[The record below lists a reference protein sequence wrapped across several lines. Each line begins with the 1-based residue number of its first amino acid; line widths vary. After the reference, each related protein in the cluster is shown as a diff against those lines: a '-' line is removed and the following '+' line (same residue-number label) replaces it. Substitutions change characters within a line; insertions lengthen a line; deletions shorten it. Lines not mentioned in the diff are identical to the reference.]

1 MPQLGF
7 IGLGIMGL
15 PMATNLM
22 KKGEPLVV
30 TAFDVVEER
39 RKLFVAAGGRAA
51 ASVAEICAQCDTI
64 FLCLA
69 KNELVESI
77 VGEILQKAKPG
88 TVIVDM
94 GSTATALTRKLYG
107 QAKEKG
113 MSLLDS
119 PVSGGETGAKE
130 GSLVIMSGGDKN
142 VFDAVKPYLVRMGK
156 VATYMGGSG
165 NGSAAKLANNMIVGI
180 HLAALG
186 EAFCFAEKAGLDKQT
201 LFDAIRG
208 GTAGSNIMEV
218 KAQRLINRDYSASA
232 RTAVHQK
239 DLNNAKDLARHLGVE
254 IPLSMMALDLMNQLE
269 ALGKADE
276 DHCAIARIYER
287 AMGLYKD

>member
-142 VFDAVKPYLVRMGK
+142 VFDAVKPYLERMGK

-239 DLNNAKDLARHLGVE
+239 DLNNAKDLAKHLGVE